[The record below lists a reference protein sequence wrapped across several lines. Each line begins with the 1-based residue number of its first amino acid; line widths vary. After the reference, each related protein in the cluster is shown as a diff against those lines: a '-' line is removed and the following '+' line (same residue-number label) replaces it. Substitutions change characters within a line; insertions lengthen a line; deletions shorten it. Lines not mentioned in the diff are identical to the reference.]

1 MTPEERIARLERKIS
16 DLEDE
21 LNMAYDALDK
31 RIDDLISERSYR
43 LTLTGIVISAVIG
56 LVQIVIALLK

>member
-43 LTLTGIVISAVIG
+43 LTLTGIVISAVVG